1 MPTAN
6 IIADKLNAALA
17 PVTLDIIDESSQ
29 HAGHVGARPEGE
41 THFRLKIVSDTFTGK
56 SRVERQRLVYQ
67 TLADELAGGVH
78 ALAMVTLTPTED
90 LGANS

>member
-1 MPTAN
+1 MRTADTIVN
-6 IIADKLNAALA
+6 KLNAALA
-17 PVTLDIIDESSQ
+17 PTTLDVIDESSQ

-41 THFRLKIVSDTFTGK
+41 THFRLKIVSETFTGK

-90 LGANS
+90 SAASS

>member
-1 MPTAN
+1 MRTADT
-6 IIADKLNAALA
+6 IASKLNAALA
-17 PVTLDIIDESSQ
+17 PTTLDVIDESSQ

-41 THFRLKIVSDTFTGK
+41 THFRLKIVSETFTGK

-90 LGANS
+90 SAASS